1 MMKSKANRLIEET
14 SPYLLQHA
22 YNPVDWF
29 AWGDEALAKAKSV
42 DKPILLSIGYA
53 ACHWCHVMEHESF
66 EDPEIAE
73 IMNEYFVPIKV
84 DREERPD
91 LDDIYMR
98 SVQMMTGH
106 GGWPMTVFLT
116 PELKPF
122 YGGTYFPPQDR
133 HGMPSFRRVLL
144 SVAKTWD
151 EKREDVL
158 LSSNE
163 MATYLKQMTEV
174 EKAGAKLSK
183 EAMDA
188 AVSRLLMIF
197 DRQFGGFGGAPKFP
211 QTSALSFILRKVKD
225 NTELHDLLGLTLDK
239 MAIGGIQDQ
248 IGGGFARY
256 SVDRQWMVPHFE
268 KMLYDNA
275 LLSRL
280 YLEASLVYNGDS
292 HRSDYYKDVGKNVL
306 DFVLRE
312 LTSDEGAFYSSL
324 DADSEGEEGKFYVFT
339 HKEIEDILGKEDAL
353 FACQV
358 YGITPFGNF
367 EHQTT
372 VLNLTDVPLK
382 VASRANLGLGE
393 FNKRLRQVNEKL
405 LAYREKRIR
414 PARDEKALT
423 AWMSL
428 MISGFVVGYRV
439 IQDERYL
446 NAAKKAAEFILNQ
459 LVKDG
464 RLLRTWGKGKAKLN
478 GYLDDYAYFTEALL
492 DLASIDADPKWIQEA
507 IRFADVMV
515 TQFFDPNDGSFFYTS
530 ADHETLITRPK
541 SFYDAPIPSAS
552 ASCAFALL
560 RLAKITDNESYRAKA
575 ESTISLYQPYFGKG
589 SEQFSYFLCALDFC
603 LATGAELVLS
613 VKAKATESREAILAI
628 GENYL
633 PDTLVVVNDVNHGSN
648 LPLLKDRPLILD
660 KPTAYIC
667 RNFTCEKPINELA
680 DLKKALHAYS
690 RS

>member
-1 MMKSKANRLIEET
+1 MNKSKANRLIEET

-29 AWGDEALAKAKSV
+29 AWSDAALALAKAE

-66 EDPEIAE
+66 EDPEIAG
-73 IMNEYFVPIKV
+73 IMNEHFVSIKV

-116 PELKPF
+116 PDLKPF
-122 YGGTYFPPQDR
+122 YGGTYFPPHDR
-133 HGMPSFRRVLL
+133 HGLPSFRRVLL

-163 MATYLKQMTEV
+163 IATYLKQMTEV
-174 EKAGAKLSK
+174 EPAGARLSQ
-183 EAMDA
+183 EAIDA
-188 AVSRLLMIF
+188 AISRFLLIF

-211 QTSALSFILRKVKD
+211 QASALSFLLRKVKD
-225 NTELHDLLGLTLDK
+225 NSELYDLLSFTLDK
-239 MAIGGIQDQ
+239 MAIGGIHDQ

-280 YLEASLVYNGDS
+280 YLEASLVYNN
-292 HRSDYYKDVGKNVL
+292 DYYKKVGKNVL

-339 HKEIEDILGKEDAL
+339 DKEITDILGNEDAL
-353 FACQV
+353 FARQV
-358 YGITPFGNF
+358 YGITPSGNF

-372 VLNLTDVPLK
+372 NLNLADVPAKL
-382 VASRANLGLGE
+382 ASGADSSLDE

-405 LAYREKRIR
+405 FAYREKRVR

-428 MISGFVVGYRV
+428 MISGFVAGYRV
-439 IQDERYL
+439 LQDEHYL
-446 NAAKKAAEFILNQ
+446 QAATRAADFILNQ
-459 LVKDG
+459 LTVEG

-478 GYLDDYAYFTEALL
+478 AYLDDYAYFTEALL
-492 DLASIDADPKWIQEA
+492 DLAAVDSDPKWIKEA
-507 IRFADVMV
+507 IHFADVMV
-515 TQFFDPNDGSFFYTS
+515 AQFFDANDGGFFYTS
-530 ADHETLITRPK
+530 SDHETLITRPK

-560 RLAKITDNESYRAKA
+560 RLAKITDNESYRKKA

-589 SEQFSYFLCALDFC
+589 SEQFSYFLSALDFC
-603 LATGAELVLS
+603 LANGAELVLS
-613 VKAKATESREAILAI
+613 VDSNATQAKEMILAV
-628 GENYL
+628 GGSYL
-633 PDTLVVVNDVNHGSN
+633 PEILVVVNDVKAKSN
-648 LPLLKDRPLILD
+648 LPLLKDRPLISA

-680 DLKKALHAYS
+680 DLKKALEG
-690 RS
+690 